1 MATYF
6 PPKRATEYIFYIG
19 LVSQANT
26 KVMQSSATLAAGDFK
41 VSIDGGAL
49 TNLATLP
56 VVTPAASKS
65 IKVVLSIAEMTG
77 DNIMLICSDAAGSE
91 WCDLVI
97 NLQTTARQI
106 DDLATPTNITAGT
119 ITTVTTLT
127 NLPAITAGWL
137 TATGIAADAI
147 TDAKVAADVTIASVT
162 GAVGSV
168 TGAVGSVTGAVGSVT
183 GNVGGNVVGSV
194 ASVTAGVTLA
204 ASAVQAIWDALTT
217 ALTTVGSIGKKLA
230 DWTVGT
236 IDTYTGNTK
245 QTGDAF
251 LRLGAPAG
259 ASVSVDIAAVKVDT
273 AAILVD
279 TGTTLD
285 VRIPAALVGGRMDA
299 SVGAMALNTLTA
311 SALATDAVTEIQA
324 GLATP
329 TNITAGTITTVTNL
343 TTNNDKTGYTLSS
356 AGIQAVWDALT
367 SALTPVGSIGK
378 LLVDNINATISS
390 RSTLTEANVRT
401 AVGLASA
408 NLDTQLDA
416 IPTVGETADQ
426 VWDEILAGHLGAG
439 STGAALNAA
448 GAAGD
453 PWSTAIPGAYG
464 AGTAGKILG
473 DNVNTTISSRSSHTA
488 ADVWAV
494 GSRTLTSFGT
504 LVADIWLNATRTLTA
519 FGFSVT
525 VGTNSDKTGYSLS
538 SAGVQ
543 AIWDALLTA
552 LTTVGS
558 VGKLLADNLNA
569 TISSRSSHTAAD
581 VWAVGA
587 RTLTSFGTL
596 VTDVW
601 AAATRTLTA
610 FGFSVTVGTNSDKT
624 GYTTTT
630 ADKEATADA
639 LLGRSIAS
647 GVNASGA
654 ENRSVGN
661 ALRILRNNREVVAN
675 VLTVMQEDD
684 VTPAWT
690 AAVTQTAGNPISK
703 IDPT

>member
-1 MATYF
+1 MATYV
-6 PPKRATEYIFYIG
+6 PAKRATEYIFYVG

-26 KVMQSSATLAAGDFK
+26 KILKTTPTIAAGDFK
-41 VSIDGGAL
+41 VSKDGGATADL
-49 TNLATLP
+49 TTLP
-56 VVTPAASKS
+56 TNTPGASAMVKLT
-65 IKVVLSIAEMTG
+65 LSATEMTA
-77 DNIMLICSDAAGSE
+77 DNVTVICTDAVGAE
-91 WCDLVI
+91 WCDLII
-97 NLQTTARQI
+97 NLQTAARQI

-137 TATGIAADAI
+137 TAAGIAADAI

-273 AAILVD
+273 AEILVD